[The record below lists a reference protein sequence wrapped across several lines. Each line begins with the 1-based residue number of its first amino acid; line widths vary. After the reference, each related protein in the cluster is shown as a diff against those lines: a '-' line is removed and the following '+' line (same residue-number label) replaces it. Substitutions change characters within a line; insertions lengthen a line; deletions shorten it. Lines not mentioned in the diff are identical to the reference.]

1 MIARVSSLRE
11 TWSKYSDKMY
21 SMKIND
27 VVKYVQYATKHLR
40 VGPKFVVYAVMAG
53 FADSVEP

>member
-40 VGPKFVVYAVMAG
+40 VGPNSLFTLWWLALQIV
-53 FADSVEP
+53 

>member
-1 MIARVSSLRE
+1 
-11 TWSKYSDKMY
+11 MY

-27 VVKYVQYATKHLR
+27 VVKYVQYATKHVR